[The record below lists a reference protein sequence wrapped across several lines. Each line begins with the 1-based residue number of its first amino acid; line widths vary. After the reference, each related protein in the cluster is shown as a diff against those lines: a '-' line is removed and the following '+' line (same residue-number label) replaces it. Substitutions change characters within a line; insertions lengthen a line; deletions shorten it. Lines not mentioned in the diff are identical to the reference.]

1 MQKCIQGSAT
11 NGEKIEFGKVWQK
24 RVEDISNNIEEVIK
38 VNIKE

>member
-1 MQKCIQGSAT
+1 MKR
-11 NGEKIEFGKVWQK
+11 KIEFGKVWQK